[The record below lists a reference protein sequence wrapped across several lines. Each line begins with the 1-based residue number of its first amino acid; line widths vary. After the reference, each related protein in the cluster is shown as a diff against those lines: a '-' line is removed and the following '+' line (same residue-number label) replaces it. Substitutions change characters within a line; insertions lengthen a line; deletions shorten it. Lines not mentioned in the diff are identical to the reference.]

1 MRQCTTIMVPKFKQ
15 TSYCYLGAKKASYIE
30 APKRHWCQVKQTCIL
45 PVPNKCCPCR
55 KVPNRHSSGI
65 EMPKKHVVS
74 IKVLDRRG
82 SIIELPKM
90 HHVNTRLAV
99 PGSEGV
105 KVWEWHCTGRRQSC
119 TLHIAHCTLH
129 IAHCTGRRQTRNVD
143 RPDKLHTPQW
153 GKVRQ
158 AAQWEKAKQTAQCS
172 AHTGC
177 YSKYWSLI
185 LNTTQIFSPS
195 YCFIISTLICK
206 WEPHWFFP

>member
-30 APKRHWCQVKQTCIL
+30 ALKRHWCQVKQTCIL
-45 PVPNKCCPCR
+45 PVPNKCCPCI

-90 HHVNTRLAV
+90 HHVNTRLPV

-105 KVWEWHCTGRRQSC
+105 KVWEWHARGGGTLHLHIAHFTLHIARCTGRR
-119 TLHIAHCTLH
+119 L
-129 IAHCTGRRQTRNVD
+129 TRFVG
-143 RPDKLHTPQW
+143 RPDKLHSEQW
-153 GKVRQ
+153 GKARQ
-158 AAQWEKAKQTAQCS
+158 APHC
-172 AHTGC
+172 TGC
-177 YSKYWSLI
+177 QSKYWSVLLVRATFI
-185 LNTTQIFSPS
+185 LSGQ
-195 YCFIISTLICK
+195 LVRLR
-206 WEPHWFFP
+206 

>member
-45 PVPNKCCPCR
+45 PVPNKCCRCR
-55 KVPNRHSSGI
+55 KVPNRHSISF

-74 IKVLDRRG
+74 IKLLDRRG

-129 IAHCTGRRQTRNVD
+129 VARGGGWHVLLDGQTSSTVNSGEKPD
-143 RPDKLHTPQW
+143 RLHTA
-153 GKVRQ
+153 Q
-158 AAQWEKAKQTAQCS
+158 AASQSIDLCS
-172 AHTGC
+172 
-177 YSKYWSLI
+177 S
-185 LNTTQIFSPS
+185 
-195 YCFIISTLICK
+195 
-206 WEPHWFFP
+206 WEPHLFFPVSWFVWDKHWVRFCQICL

>member
-45 PVPNKCCPCR
+45 PVPNKCCRCR
-55 KVPNRHSSGI
+55 KVPNRHSISF

-74 IKVLDRRG
+74 IKLLDRRG

-105 KVWEWHCTGRRQSC
+105 KVWGWHCTGRRQSC
-119 TLHIAHCTLH
+119 TLHIAR
-129 IAHCTGRRQTRNVD
+129 CTGRRLTRFVG
-143 RPDKLHTPQW
+143 RPDKLHSEQW
-153 GKVRQ
+153 GKARQ
-158 AAQWEKAKQTAQCS
+158 APHC
-172 AHTGC
+172 TGC
-177 YSKYWSLI
+177 QSKYWSVLLVRATFI
-185 LNTTQIFSPS
+185 LSGQ
-195 YCFIISTLICK
+195 LVRLR
-206 WEPHWFFP
+206 